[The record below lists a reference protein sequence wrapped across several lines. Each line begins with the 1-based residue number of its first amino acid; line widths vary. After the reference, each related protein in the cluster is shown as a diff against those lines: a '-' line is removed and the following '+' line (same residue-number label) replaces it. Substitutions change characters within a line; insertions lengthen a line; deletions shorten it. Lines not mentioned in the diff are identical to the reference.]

1 MKPQLIKTK
10 VKKEFTFYLLL
21 CTFYLGK
28 FVFVSVHLWL
38 IFLLFSSCA
47 IVLAQT
53 KIAVIVP
60 DKTAQSKNFAEKLED
75 SLAVSNAKIL
85 DDDLS
90 AAAFSSQTY
99 ENSFNL
105 TVAEAKNI
113 GAAIG
118 CDYFLLVKAENLR
131 RNSLSKGEFY
141 ESYAVVF
148 TVSAR
153 TGRLVL
159 WKLNSFEAEKPENA
173 KKKLFDS
180 INTLAT
186 EISGKLKTVAS
197 DEFNEK
203 PAPKLEELP
212 VADSPEAKN
221 FRPPLPYKRFRPEYT
236 ALANLYRVE
245 ATIDVEIDV
254 DETGKILKIETV
266 RWAGFGLDEAVAEN
280 VRRMNWRP
288 ASRDGKALPIRVL
301 LRYNFKKVEKEE

>member
-1 MKPQLIKTK
+1 M
-10 VKKEFTFYLLL
+10 FTRI
-21 CTFYLGK
+21 
-28 FVFVSVHLWL
+28 HLWL

-47 IVLAQT
+47 IALAQT

-60 DKTAQSKNFAEKLED
+60 DKTTQSKNFAEKLED
-75 SLAVSNAKIL
+75 SLAASNAKIL
-85 DDDLS
+85 DDDMS
-90 AAAFSSQTY
+90 AAAFGSQTY
-99 ENSFNL
+99 EKPFNL
-105 TVAEAKNI
+105 TVTEAKNI

-118 CDYFLLVKAENLR
+118 CHYFLLVKAENLR

-159 WKLNSFEAEKPENA
+159 WKLNSFEAEKLENA
-173 KKKLFDS
+173 KRQLFDS

-186 EISGKLKTVAS
+186 EISGKLKTVTS
-197 DEFNEK
+197 DEFDEK

-212 VADSPEAKN
+212 VNDSPEAKN

-245 ATIDVEIDV
+245 ATIDAEIDI
-254 DETGKILKIETV
+254 DETGKILKTQTI

-280 VRRMNWRP
+280 IRRMNWRP
-288 ASRDGKALPIRVL
+288 ASRDGKAMPMRVL